1 MIDELNK
8 EAKKL
13 EETAQQIKAKYK
25 TALEEANFALANL
38 QGAQADL
45 QQAKEELIR
54 AQGEHKLVLEKYERR
69 N

>member
-13 EETAQQIKAKYK
+13 EETAQQIKSKYK

-38 QGAQADL
+38 QER
-45 QQAKEELIR
+45 KLIYSR
-54 AQGEHKLVLEKYERR
+54 QKR
-69 N
+69 NLS